1 MKRLLSLI
9 IFLLPLFS
17 HAQYISGCGPYTTSG
32 PITLSSNSTVSG
44 KLIDLGNT
52 SSVGITGN
60 GVTNVHI
67 TKCKIINNTN
77 FAILLNGCTNITIDS
92 CYISN
97 VGFGVYA
104 QSGSSQIKVNGNYFL
119 NINGISTAFLGHAVQ
134 FNGVNGGGSQINN
147 NRVENIVGTAIHPH
161 DMLNVYQSNGLPG
174 DSIQVIGNW
183 IRGGQYYF
191 WPDANSGAA
200 GIIMGDVGGSY
211 QVCRNNIL
219 VNTGYS
225 GIQCNG
231 TGTHIKIDHNQMF
244 STYAP
249 VSHQAITILDANQ
262 IECSYNQTNWTN
274 YNNLNVLYSDGETQ
288 YYLGNP
294 ASPTPVGFSTNTWK
308 ANITANILPASLIP
322 VCGTTATRPNIAY
335 SPTIYIFTVGV
346 SASIGA
352 PTNSGG
358 NGVFSVSPALPAGL
372 TLSPTGAISGVPSVA
387 TAQGVYTV
395 SCVNS
400 GGSSS
405 VPLQITVNNPV
416 VNKPVISYSP
426 NSVVATVN
434 TTIPTLTPANT
445 GSAVVT
451 WSISPALPSGL
462 VFNNGVISGIS
473 TVTTFNISYTI
484 SATNAGGTGT
494 ATVTIQINP
503 VKPSISY
510 AGSPFTF
517 TVGSTI
523 VPVLPTN
530 SGGPISSFSVSPALP
545 SSLTL
550 STSTGQ
556 ISGVPL
562 ASQTATS
569 YNIMAQNAGGSSTAP
584 ISITIIPPAVSPPNI
599 SYSPSSQIGTINV
612 PINSMSP
619 INIGGAATG
628 FSISPSLPV
637 SLNFN
642 TSNGVVSG
650 TGTVTSGSTS
660 YTIIGSN
667 SGGSSTTHITLQINP
682 IPAPSITYPANL
694 YSLTQGTNISI
705 TPTNIGGAGT
715 YSVTSG
721 TLPPGL
727 TLSGSTGLITGSA
740 TTLQNPA
747 NVIITCTN
755 TTGSSPF
762 TISFAV
768 NAAPTNHWYIY
779 NNIWFGPVF
788 N

>member
-1 MKRLLSLI
+1 MKKLALLL
-9 IFLLPLFS
+9 FLLPLLT

-32 PITLSSNSTVSG
+32 PITLASNTTISG
-44 KLIDLGNT
+44 KLIDLAGANT
-52 SSVGITGN
+52 VGITGN

-77 FAILLNGCTNITIDS
+77 FGILLNGCTNITIDS

-147 NRVENIVGTAIHPH
+147 NRVENIAGVAIHPH

-274 YNNLNVLYSDGETQ
+274 YNKLNVLYSDGETQ
-288 YYLGNP
+288 YYLGSTP
-294 ASPTPVGFSTNTWK
+294 SPTPVGFSTNTWK
-308 ANITANILPASLIP
+308 ANITANILPSSLIP

-358 NGVFSVSPALPAGL
+358 NGVFSVSPTLPAGL
-372 TLSPTGAISGVPSVA
+372 TLSSTGAISGVPSVA

-395 SCVNS
+395 SCTNS
-400 GGSSS
+400 GGVSS
-405 VPLQITVNNPV
+405 VGLQITVNNPV
-416 VNKPVISYSP
+416 VVAPNISYSP
-426 NSVVATVN
+426 NSISPTVN
-434 TTIPTLTPANT
+434 TSITPLSASNT
-445 GSAVVT
+445 GGGIT
-451 WSISPALPSGL
+451 GWSVSPSPPAGI
-462 VFNNGVISGIS
+462 VFNSGTFSGTPSVIQTAQVY
-473 TVTTFNISYTI
+473 TVTANNSGGSSNAPVTITVLPVKPAISYT
-484 SATNAGGTGT
+484 
-494 ATVTIQINP
+494 
-503 VKPSISY
+503 
-510 AGSPFTF
+510 GSPYTF
-517 TVGSTI
+517 TQGSTI
-523 VPVLPTN
+523 VPLTASN
-530 SGGPISSFSVSPALP
+530 SGGAGTFSGSLPAG
-545 SSLTL
+545 LTL
-550 STSTGQ
+550 NSSTGQ
-556 ISGVPL
+556 ITGTCTTIAAATNYVISCTNAAGV
-562 ASQTATS
+562 SQATL
-569 YNIMAQNAGGSSTAP
+569 NITVQAP
-584 ISITIIPPAVSPPNI
+584 AVVPPAI
-599 SYSPSSQIGTINV
+599 SYSPNSIAVTINNAI
-612 PINSMSP
+612 PNLAP
-619 INIGGAATG
+619 TNTGGAAT
-628 FSISPSLPV
+628 SYSCSPSPPTGIIF
-637 SLNFN
+637 S
-642 TSNGVVSG
+642 TANGTFSG
-650 TGTVTSGSTS
+650 IPTVTSSTTS
-660 YTIIGSN
+660 YSITGSN
-667 SGGSSTTHITLQINP
+667 SGGTSPITHVSITVNQIA
-682 IPAPSITYPANL
+682 APSITYP
-694 YSLTQGTNISI
+694 YSSVVYIQGTPISPISPTNSGGAATGYSISSGSLPVGLSLSSTTGVISGTPTLTQS
-705 TPTNIGGAGT
+705 PTN
-715 YSVTSG
+715 
-721 TLPPGL
+721 
-727 TLSGSTGLITGSA
+727 
-740 TTLQNPA
+740 
-747 NVIITCTN
+747 
-755 TTGSSPF
+755 F
-762 TISFAV
+762 TVHAV
-768 NAAPTNHWYIY
+768 NAGGSSDFTIQAAVNIPINRWWYI
-779 NNIWFGPVF
+779 IDGKFGYISQ
-788 N
+788 

>member
-1 MKRLLSLI
+1 MRKLLTLLLLI
-9 IFLLPLFS
+9 PLFS

-32 PITLSSNSTVSG
+32 PITLASNTTVSG
-44 KLIDLGNT
+44 KLIDLAGANT
-52 SSVGITGN
+52 VGITGN
-60 GVTNVHI
+60 SVTNVHI

-77 FAILLNGCTNITIDS
+77 FGILLNGCTNITIDS

-147 NRVENIVGTAIHPH
+147 NRVENIAGIAIHPH

-183 IRGGQYYF
+183 VRGGQYYF

-288 YYLGNP
+288 YYLGSTP
-294 ASPTPVGFSTNTWK
+294 SPTPVGFSTNTWK

-335 SPTIYIFTVGV
+335 NPTIYIFTVGV

-358 NGVFSVSPALPAGL
+358 NGTFSVSPALPAGL
-372 TLSPTGAISGVPSVA
+372 TLSSTGAISGVPLSA

-395 SCVNS
+395 SCVNG

-405 VPLQITVNNPV
+405 VHLQITINNPV
-416 VNKPVISYSP
+416 V
-426 NSVVATVN
+426 VA
-434 TTIPTLTPANT
+434 
-445 GSAVVT
+445 
-451 WSISPALPSGL
+451 
-462 VFNNGVISGIS
+462 
-473 TVTTFNISYTI
+473 
-484 SATNAGGTGT
+484 
-494 ATVTIQINP
+494 
-503 VKPSISY
+503 
-510 AGSPFTF
+510 
-517 TVGSTI
+517 
-523 VPVLPTN
+523 
-530 SGGPISSFSVSPALP
+530 
-545 SSLTL
+545 
-550 STSTGQ
+550 
-556 ISGVPL
+556 
-562 ASQTATS
+562 
-569 YNIMAQNAGGSSTAP
+569 
-584 ISITIIPPAVSPPNI
+584 PNI
-599 SYSPSSQIGTINV
+599 SYSPSSATTIVGT
-612 PINSMSP
+612 PITTLNASNSGGP
-619 INIGGAATG
+619 ISSYG
-628 FSISPSLPV
+628 ISPSLPTGITFSSGVIQGTPLVTLASTPFTV
-637 SLNFN
+637 SATNSSGTSTAIVTLTVNPQPPQIPAFTYPSTIYVLTQN
-642 TSNGVVSG
+642 TSITILAASTGGVG
-650 TGTVTSGSTS
+650 TF
-660 YTIIGSN
+660 
-667 SGGSSTTHITLQINP
+667 
-682 IPAPSITYPANL
+682 SI
-694 YSLTQGTNISI
+694 
-705 TPTNIGGAGT
+705 
-715 YSVTSG
+715 TSG
-721 TLPPGL
+721 TLPSGI
-727 TLSGSTGLITGSA
+727 TLSSTTG
-740 TTLQNPA
+740 TLQGSPTSLQSPTP
-747 NVIITCTN
+747 VTITCTN
-755 TTGSSPF
+755 GSGSAHV
-762 TISFAV
+762 TLNFAV
-768 NAAPTNHWYIY
+768 NSSPSDHYYIL
-779 NNIWFGPVF
+779 NGVLFGPVKI
-788 N
+788 

>member
-9 IFLLPLFS
+9 IFLLPLFT

-32 PITLSSNSTVSG
+32 PITLASNTTVSG
-44 KLIDLGNT
+44 KLIDLAGANT
-52 SSVGITGN
+52 VGITGN

-77 FAILLNGCTNITIDS
+77 FGILLNGCTNITIDS

-147 NRVENIVGTAIHPH
+147 NRVENIAGVAIHPH

-183 IRGGQYYF
+183 VRGGQYYF

-288 YYLGNP
+288 YYLGSTP
-294 ASPTPVGFSTNTWK
+294 SPTPVGFATNTWK
-308 ANITANILPASLIP
+308 ANITANILPSSLIP
-322 VCGTTATRPNIAY
+322 ACGTTATRPNIAY
-335 SPTIYIFTVGV
+335 NPTIYIFTVGV

-358 NGVFSVSPALPAGL
+358 NGTFSVSPALPTGL
-372 TLSPTGAISGVPSVA
+372 TLSSTGAISGVPSVA

-405 VPLQITVNNPV
+405 VPLQITINNPV
-416 VNKPVISYSP
+416 VAVPKITYNP
-426 NSVVATVN
+426 NTVN
-434 TTIPTLTPANT
+434 VTVSSTIPTLNPSSS
-445 GSAVVT
+445 GGAVAS
-451 WSISPALPSGL
+451 WGISPSLPSNL
-462 VFNNGVISGIS
+462 TFVNGVISGQALTTQAS
-473 TVTTFNISYTI
+473 TPYVV
-484 SATNAGGTGT
+484 SATNASGVSN
-494 ATVTIQINP
+494 ATVYIQVNP
-503 VKPSISY
+503 QPPLAPSISY
-510 AGSPFTF
+510 PASSYALQQNT
-517 TVGSTI
+517 SITI
-523 VPVLPTN
+523 QPTN
-530 SGGPISSFSVSPALP
+530 SGGVGMYAVTAGSLPASL
-545 SSLTL
+545 SLNSQTGVIQGSLTAIQ
-550 STSTGQ
+550 S
-556 ISGVPL
+556 
-562 ASQTATS
+562 
-569 YNIMAQNAGGSSTAP
+569 
-584 ISITIIPPAVSPPNI
+584 
-599 SYSPSSQIGTINV
+599 
-612 PINSMSP
+612 
-619 INIGGAATG
+619 
-628 FSISPSLPV
+628 
-637 SLNFN
+637 
-642 TSNGVVSG
+642 
-650 TGTVTSGSTS
+650 
-660 YTIIGSN
+660 
-667 SGGSSTTHITLQINP
+667 
-682 IPAPSITYPANL
+682 
-694 YSLTQGTNISI
+694 
-705 TPTNIGGAGT
+705 PTN
-715 YSVTSG
+715 VT
-721 TLPPGL
+721 
-727 TLSGSTGLITGSA
+727 
-740 TTLQNPA
+740 
-747 NVIITCTN
+747 ITCTN
-755 TTGSSPF
+755 ATGSSPF
-762 TISFAV
+762 VISFGV
-768 NAAPTNHWYIY
+768 NAAPTNHWFLI
-779 NNIWFGPVF
+779 NNTWFGPVF
-788 N
+788 Q